1 MNKLKKIIFVS
12 LQSIIIAGIVCFAV
26 CPISCKISE
35 TGIEVIGG
43 DYVPPVLE
51 SVNVIDDKTVKVN
64 FSESINLKGYVI
76 TEYIEDES
84 DSYEHS
90 TDEELSLALR
100 TVTDFNNGIVCELS
114 FENDNSVVVFS
125 LHESTKI
132 GKKYNIFAVVEDKT
146 GNSLTC
152 CVPFVGFNSKV
163 AKMIMTEV
171 RSVSDSKNGFREYV
185 EFLVIEE
192 GNLAGVQIQIGGEE
206 SKTYTFPAI
215 DVKKGDVIVY
225 HPEKVGEGIV
235 DELFDDLTLC
245 HHTDSNENARDLWG
259 TSEKSVIGNN
269 DDIIV
274 LYDQVKDF
282 IMDAVMFRKAD
293 TVTWTKN
300 KQLAADFINDAGIY
314 DSSDIEN
321 ANYTKGG
328 TAPVSA
334 SAKHTLQ
341 RLNTSD
347 ILQKIQNDEE
357 IEYPVKVDSDSWQ
370 IVKGGGFSVGVVE

>member
-1 MNKLKKIIFVS
+1 MGKIKINLSSVLQGS
-12 LQSIIIAGIVCFAV
+12 LISIIVCFAV
-26 CPISCKISE
+26 NPISCKITE
-35 TGIEVIGG
+35 TGIDVISG
-43 DYVPPVLE
+43 DYVPPVLQKVE
-51 SVNVIDDKTVKVN
+51 VIDDKSVKVS
-64 FSESINLKGYVI
+64 FSESIILNGFTI
-76 TEYIEDES
+76 TEHIEDVSNSS
-84 DSYEHS
+84 DHS
-90 TDEELSLALR
+90 KTEELSLALK
-100 TVTDFNNGIVCELS
+100 TVTDFSNSIKAEFVYKNNNQEVEFLFDKNTIV
-114 FENDNSVVVFS
+114 
-125 LHESTKI
+125 
-132 GKKYNIFAVVEDKT
+132 GKTYNIFGVVEDAI
-146 GNSLTC
+146 GNSLTF
-152 CVPFVGFNSKV
+152 CVPFIGFNSKV

-171 RSVSDSKNGFREYV
+171 RSVSDSKNGFREFV

-192 GNLAGVQIQIGGEE
+192 GNVAGVQIQIGGEE
-206 SKTYTFPAI
+206 SKSYTFPAI

-225 HPEKVGEGIV
+225 HPEKVGDGIA
-235 DELFDDLTLC
+235 DELIDDLTLC
-245 HHTDSNENARDLWG
+245 QHTDSNENARDLWG

-274 LYDQVKDF
+274 LYDQVNDF
-282 IMDAVMFRKAD
+282 IIDAVMFRKAD

-347 ILQKIQNDEE
+347 ILQKIYNDEKVE
-357 IEYPVKVDSDSWQ
+357 LPVKVDSESWQ
-370 IVKGGGFSVGVVE
+370 IVKGAFSPGVVE